1 MYLYYVLF
9 SYNHKIA
16 YGNHC
21 AERYQDMAF
30 LVLFQLKFLRV
41 WCRAGQYDMD
51 KFTGL
56 GLENNITHFAKPLAG
71 F

>member
-1 MYLYYVLF
+1 MLDNILF
-9 SYNHKIA
+9 SNDHKVPDCNDRAVRDEDVVI
-16 YGNHC
+16 
-21 AERYQDMAF
+21 